1 MNGLA
6 TPGVMPPFGLGLG
19 TPALASAYGGALP
32 SLNAFALASNGA
44 LGTPNPANVR
54 GLSNVLLVS
63 NLNDEVNRSNVESI
77 TMHPV
82 SIYHYLC
89 HSLAPPLSCLFLSY
103 PHITLV
109 FPLPSIPPCP
119 LFLCISNSLSQCIR
133 QTFLLGV
140 FDGLLPTLKDAR
152 HYLYLNTPDSS
163 QLS

>member
-63 NLNDEVNRSNVESI
+63 NLNDEVNRSNVHYASCLYLSLSLSLSSSSTI
-77 TMHPV
+77 LSV
-82 SIYHYLC
+82 SILPPYNTRVSS
-89 HSLAPPLSCLFLSY
+89 SLY
-103 PHITLV
+103 T
-109 FPLPSIPPCP
+109 
-119 LFLCISNSLSQCIR
+119 SLSSVSVY
-133 QTFLLGV
+133 F
-140 FDGLLPTLKDAR
+140 
-152 HYLYLNTPDSS
+152 
-163 QLS
+163 